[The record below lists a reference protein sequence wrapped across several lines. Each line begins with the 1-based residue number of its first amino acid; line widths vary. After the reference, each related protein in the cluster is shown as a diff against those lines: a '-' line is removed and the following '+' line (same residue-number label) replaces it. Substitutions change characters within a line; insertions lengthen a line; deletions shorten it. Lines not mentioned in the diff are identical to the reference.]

1 MDLWMRNKMLK
12 EDIMIVDCGNV
23 NGEVAQ
29 KKADAFMDFGIGKQN
44 FRIEISN
51 RIFVNIPKSK
61 RASILAQFPEI
72 VEGGGFWGSTH
83 SL

>member
-12 EDIMIVDCGNV
+12 EDIMIVDCGSV
-23 NGEVAQ
+23 NEEAAQ
-29 KKADAFMDFGIGKQN
+29 KKADALRDLGIGKQN
-44 FRIEISN
+44 FRIEISR

-61 RASILAQFPEI
+61 RVAILKQFPEI